1 MARKIEK
8 VRPRKNEKKK
18 RKEKAGPSELGMTSH
33 IKGK

>member
-1 MARKIEK
+1 MARKMEN
-8 VRPRKNEKKK
+8 RKGAAEKK